1 MASVDL
7 LYVPDCPNRAVARE
21 RLNEAA
27 RRSGVEVVV
36 SERLVA
42 DADTAAALGMHGSP
56 TILVDGRD
64 VASGTEPSV
73 SCRLYRTASGLDGA
87 PSVDELVVALSR

>member
-7 LYVPDCPNRAVARE
+7 LYVPDCPNLVLARE
-21 RLNEAA
+21 RLDEAA
-27 RRSGVEVVV
+27 RRAGVEVVV

-42 DADTAAALGMHGSP
+42 DADAAAALGMHGSP

-64 VASGTEPSV
+64 VAGGSEPSV